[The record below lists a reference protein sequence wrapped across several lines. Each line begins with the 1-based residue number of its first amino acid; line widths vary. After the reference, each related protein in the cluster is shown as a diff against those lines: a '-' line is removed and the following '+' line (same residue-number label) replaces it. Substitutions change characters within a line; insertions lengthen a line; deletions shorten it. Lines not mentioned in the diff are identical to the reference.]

1 LISFRI
7 VSQSLPSLL
16 FLYVPVRQ
24 FASLPYAK
32 PPICIEVPKSPVG
45 VSMLDLLMLAIG
57 FGLFIL
63 TMGYA
68 VACDRL

>member
-1 LISFRI
+1 
-7 VSQSLPSLL
+7 
-16 FLYVPVRQ
+16 VPFRQ
-24 FASLPYAK
+24 FASLPYVQR
-32 PPICIEVPKSPVG
+32 PICIETSALFAG

-63 TMGYA
+63 TVGYA

>member
-1 LISFRI
+1 
-7 VSQSLPSLL
+7 
-16 FLYVPVRQ
+16 VPYAQ
-24 FASLPYAK
+24 FASFPYVWR
-32 PPICIEVPKSPVG
+32 PICIETSTLSAG

-63 TMGYA
+63 TVGYA

>member
-1 LISFRI
+1 MRNGLSASNPQSF
-7 VSQSLPSLL
+7 
-16 FLYVPVRQ
+16 
-24 FASLPYAK
+24 A
-32 PPICIEVPKSPVG
+32 G